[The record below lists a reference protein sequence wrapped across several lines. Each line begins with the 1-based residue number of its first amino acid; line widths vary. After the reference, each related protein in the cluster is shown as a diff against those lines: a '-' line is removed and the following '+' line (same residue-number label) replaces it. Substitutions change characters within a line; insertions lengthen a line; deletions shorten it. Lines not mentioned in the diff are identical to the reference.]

1 MRAVY
6 RGATLVTRLGEPH
19 ADHAK
24 PDDRP
29 EWWPSSS
36 SRLPSLVVQM
46 ARHPRPDEGVDV
58 LDVGTGTGYGAAL
71 LSRPGRPACHERG
84 RGPVPDRSSP

>member
-1 MRAVY
+1 MRAAY
-6 RGATLVTRLGEPH
+6 RDATLVTRLGEPH

-24 PDDRP
+24 TDDRP

-36 SRLPSLVVQM
+36 SRLPSRVVQM

-71 LSRPGRPACHERG
+71 LSRPWATGMSRAWTWTRT
-84 RGPVPDRSSP
+84 